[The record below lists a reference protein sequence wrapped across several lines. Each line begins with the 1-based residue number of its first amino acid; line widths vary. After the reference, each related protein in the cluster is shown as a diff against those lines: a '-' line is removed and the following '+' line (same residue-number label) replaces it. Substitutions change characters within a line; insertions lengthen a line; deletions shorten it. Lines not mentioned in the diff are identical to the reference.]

1 MIGFLH
7 RFLQFI
13 TSNHLWI
20 ALGATSLFA
29 FELDPP
35 IFKAS
40 NAIVLLWIFGS
51 TLAGYAF
58 LTLVISDKLKEFPK
72 RHIEIL
78 RSEWISLILG
88 SLIIVSISLFIPRSL
103 FLPIVV
109 SVLGTLLYVL
119 PVNHYGRL
127 VRNLP
132 FIKIGLVALIWMVVT
147 GWMPAII
154 DGNSPD
160 IYLLA
165 ARFFFIAGITLPFD
179 LRDIKADANS
189 DTMTFV
195 RYCGWRRTRM
205 VALIFLGI
213 SFLLEVFGNRPL
225 TDILVLS
232 VTLLV
237 AAALIVGL
245 NANRSNLYYSFGLDG
260 TLLLPLLWRCLID
273 ATCLFHG

>member
-1 MIGFLH
+1 VIGFLH

-20 ALGATSLFA
+20 ALGVTSLFA
-29 FELDPP
+29 FELASP
-35 IFKAS
+35 IFTAS

-88 SLIIVSISLFIPRSL
+88 SLIIVPISLFIPRSL

-160 IYLLA
+160 ISLLA
-165 ARFFFIAGITLPFD
+165 SRFFFIAGLTLPFD

-195 RYCGWRRTRM
+195 RYWGWRRTQM

-213 SFLLEVFGNRPL
+213 SFLMEVFGNRPQ
-225 TDILVLS
+225 TDIFALS
-232 VTLLV
+232 VTLIV

-260 TLLLPLLWRCLID
+260 TLLLPLLLKWLID